1 MSLIGLIHFLNSFRI
16 NQNYSNS
23 VSIKNDTQIDPDT
36 IKNVKY
42 VSRDQNG
49 NEYIITAEEGEISF
63 SNRDII
69 FLKKINA
76 QLIMKDQSLIL
87 IKSDYGKYNV
97 VNYDTILNKN
107 VIITNQN
114 IKIYGNNLEFS
125 LLKNLIIVSENVI
138 LDNKINVLKT
148 DAIEMNLTNKDIKV
162 YMFENDKKVKIKSIN

>member
-1 MSLIGLIHFLNSFRI
+1 
-16 NQNYSNS
+16 
-23 VSIKNDTQIDPDT
+23 
-36 IKNVKY
+36 
-42 VSRDQNG
+42 
-49 NEYIITAEEGEISF
+49 
-63 SNRDII
+63 
-69 FLKKINA
+69 
-76 QLIMKDQSLIL
+76 MKDQSLIL

-107 VIITNQN
+107 VIITNKN

-162 YMFENDKKVKIKSIN
+162 YMFENDKRVKIKSIN